1 MALTSSS
8 VRTKQIKWQVN
19 ESQTTHDHMTS
30 VFLMWQIIPQ
40 CNRCAKML
48 LKWLGSQCH
57 WLHAVWGMVRGVV
70 GTCMNWWPGMR
81 PGTRDRFH
89 WLCAVVII
97 DWRRVRCMMRTIR
110 QWEDHLSPCAQ
121 TVSNHLLLPLPVGL
135 NLSFPWEI
143 TTMYLHRHTRAATI
157 SYHYWLNDCL
167 VDFYAELQSAG
178 ERETS
183 QCVETHRV
191 IPRTWL

>member
-1 MALTSSS
+1 M
-8 VRTKQIKWQVN
+8 VGQ
-19 ESQTTHDHMTS
+19 
-30 VFLMWQIIPQ
+30 
-40 CNRCAKML
+40 
-48 LKWLGSQCH
+48 SQCH

-157 SYHYWLNDCL
+157 RYHYWLNDCL

-178 ERETS
+178 EREIS
-183 QCVETHRV
+183 QCVETHWV
-191 IPRTWL
+191 IPTTWLQCFTSERHSHKRHAIHNAQEHSVLVHCNRPWIF